1 MTSASQIGKTKKK
14 KSNSKLLYV
23 VHVVCSHTNL
33 IRAEFL
39 QSIIVTFNGP
49 LAKYAFPLSVQ
60 NKLSGSGAGARCL
73 LESQALGKT
82 TIQAST
88 LAPICQLNIQNK
100 LCERGGRRS
109 NTLLLCQKMSK

>member
-1 MTSASQIGKTKKK
+1 MSSASQTGKAKKK
-14 KSNSKLLYV
+14 KKKDNSKLLF
-23 VHVVCSHTNL
+23 VHVVCSQTNL

-49 LAKYAFPLSVQ
+49 LAKYAFPSSVQ
-60 NKLSGSGAGARCL
+60 NKPSESGAGARCL
-73 LESQALGKT
+73 LKSQALGKT

-100 LCERGGRRS
+100 
-109 NTLLLCQKMSK
+109 